1 MQTLF
6 TVLHVIAALFLILVV
21 LLQQGKGASMGAAF
35 GAGSSQAMFGS
46 SGAGN
51 LLTKLTTG
59 AAVVFMITSLTL
71 ATLSKSREADSVIE
85 SPVEETTGPA
95 AGNSAEDK

>member
-1 MQTLF
+1 MHTLL

-35 GAGSSQAMFGS
+35 GAGSSQTMFGT

-71 ATLSKSREADSVIE
+71 ATLSKSKEADSVI
-85 SPVEETTGPA
+85 PQVEETTG
-95 AGNSAEDK
+95 AESGESSQDN